1 MKFCWTT
8 INVQDLE
15 ESIAFYMNIVGLT
28 VQRRINPRPGTEI
41 AFLSAEAGET
51 EVELICS
58 EQNGIPRHGRD
69 ISLGFIV
76 DSLDLKRE
84 ELSKRGI
91 TDIEGPFSP
100 NPTISFLYITD
111 PDGVRIQFVENS
123 R

>member
-8 INVQDLE
+8 INVHVME
-15 ESIAFYMNIVGLT
+15 ESIAFYTNIVGLT
-28 VQRRINPRPGTEI
+28 VQRRMNPRPGTEI
-41 AFLSAEAGET
+41 AFLSSEAGET

-58 EQNGIPRHGRD
+58 EQNSEPQHGRD

-84 ELSKRGI
+84 ELSKRCI

-100 NPTISFLYITD
+100 NPMISFLYITD